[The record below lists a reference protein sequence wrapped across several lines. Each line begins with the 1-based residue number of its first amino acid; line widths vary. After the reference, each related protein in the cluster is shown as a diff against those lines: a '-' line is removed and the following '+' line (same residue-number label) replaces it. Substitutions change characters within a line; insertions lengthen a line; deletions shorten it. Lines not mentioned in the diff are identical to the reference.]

1 MLLRVSVACYSEFLE
16 GLTDM
21 NSTSANLNDS
31 PEILLSYAH
40 AGELNHPGVWI
51 QSPTTRP
58 WEIWVAPMT
67 ADVV

>member
-1 MLLRVSVACYSEFLE
+1 
-16 GLTDM
+16 M

-31 PEILLSYAH
+31 PEILPSYAH

-58 WEIWVAPMT
+58 SEIWVAPMT
-67 ADVV
+67 ADVVRVFQVKMAERQGAPPFC